1 MKKLCFSS
9 YFKVLSQSK
18 IKISDSDL
26 FRLVVGPFFKNDYEY
41 NADSG
46 DVAKYKKGKDF
57 PSSIQV
63 AATKIDHN
71 ALADIYSIGLEK
83 NINPTYKENV
93 VLAIK
98 DLLISDIS
106 LSDTTVIGDNV
117 YFTKQMITT
126 KNTFSL
132 PHLLANTTIYCLKIK
147 NEETSSINNDY
158 LKSLNPKK
166 NTIFFE
172 DTFPRVDTE
181 LSFTAKNDLFD
192 KTFTEVKHTGSV
204 ITPNDSTI
212 KLFTLRLKD
221 REFSFQDINSFINKN
236 IGRYI
241 FSRAKRHEY
250 SIKDDVESLG
260 LDAVSA
266 LKRANPALSLGNHFS
281 EIMLYSFLECSL
293 QAPKIMSK
301 FELDSVSKKFKS
313 SSAGIHLLPSGDSS
327 LKNHQLAFGASH
339 ILNDLNSAIDNAFLQ
354 VIDIKNNM
362 DNEISIVEGSI
373 FNNTFDPLTSD
384 FLKESLIPN
393 KSSTPRPDT
402 SFGVF
407 LGYSISLFG
416 TESLNNTLLAAE
428 ITKRMRDDIL
438 GCIPYIQNKIS
449 KLSLTGHSFYFYV
462 LPLIDAEND
471 KDNIMDSAIGV
482 II

>member
-1 MKKLCFSS
+1 ML
-9 YFKVLSQSK
+9 VLF
-18 IKISDSDL
+18 L
-26 FRLVVGPFFKNDYEY
+26 KNDYEY

-266 LKRANPALSLGNHFS
+266 LKTS
-281 EIMLYSFLECSL
+281 
-293 QAPKIMSK
+293 
-301 FELDSVSKKFKS
+301 KS
-313 SSAGIHLLPSGDSS
+313 S
-327 LKNHQLAFGASH
+327 
-339 ILNDLNSAIDNAFLQ
+339 
-354 VIDIKNNM
+354 
-362 DNEISIVEGSI
+362 
-373 FNNTFDPLTSD
+373 
-384 FLKESLIPN
+384 
-393 KSSTPRPDT
+393 
-402 SFGVF
+402 
-407 LGYSISLFG
+407 
-416 TESLNNTLLAAE
+416 
-428 ITKRMRDDIL
+428 
-438 GCIPYIQNKIS
+438 
-449 KLSLTGHSFYFYV
+449 
-462 LPLIDAEND
+462 
-471 KDNIMDSAIGV
+471 
-482 II
+482 IIIR